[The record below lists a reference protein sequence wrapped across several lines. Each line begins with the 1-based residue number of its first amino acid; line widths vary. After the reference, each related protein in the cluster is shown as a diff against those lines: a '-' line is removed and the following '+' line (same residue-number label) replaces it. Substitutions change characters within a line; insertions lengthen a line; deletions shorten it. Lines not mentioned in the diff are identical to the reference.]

1 MGVVIEAMTR
11 VQFEPAV
18 YISQEEEFLILLV
31 MSVIAVCIIY
41 NICQYLSRER
51 DRVIDESRRTDE
63 EIRRRVERGRR
74 MYEEFRRIIE
84 DSRLDEQS
92 RRIIE
97 ETRREI
103 EESLRRD
110 EELQHQIRSQTQ
122 EFRRRNEETRRYFE
136 ELRLRRMNEETPRTG
151 EEESEPRHVYVLYPT
166 QPDDNPVL
174 LFPSPSTTSTP
185 VESWENLSKHD
196 ELVWKRE
203 KWKKFLG
210 TKSSF
215 DSTVLT
221 FAKRCN
227 DPCLLA
233 IVTGGECYEPPRK
246 PGVPMNEE
254 TPRTGEEESEPR
266 HVYVLYPTQP
276 DDNPVLLFPS
286 PSTTSTPVESW
297 ENLSKHD
304 ELVWKREKWKKFLG
318 TKSSFDSTV
327 LTFAK
332 RCNDP
337 CLLAIV
343 TGVECYE

>member
-74 MYEEFRRIIE
+74 MYEEI
-84 DSRLDEQS
+84 
-92 RRIIE
+92 
-97 ETRREI
+97 RREI

-122 EFRRRNEETRRYFE
+122 EFRRRNEETR
-136 ELRLRRMNEETPRTG
+136 RTG

-276 DDNPVLLFPS
+276 HDNPVLLFPS

-297 ENLSKHD
+297 ENLSKH
-304 ELVWKREKWKKFLG
+304 
-318 TKSSFDSTV
+318 
-327 LTFAK
+327 
-332 RCNDP
+332 
-337 CLLAIV
+337 
-343 TGVECYE
+343 

>member
-74 MYEEFRRIIE
+74 
-84 DSRLDEQS
+84 LDEES

-203 KWKKFLG
+203 KW
-210 TKSSF
+210 
-215 DSTVLT
+215 
-221 FAKRCN
+221 
-227 DPCLLA
+227 
-233 IVTGGECYEPPRK
+233 E
-246 PGVPMNEE
+246 
-254 TPRTGEEESEPR
+254 
-266 HVYVLYPTQP
+266 
-276 DDNPVLLFPS
+276 
-286 PSTTSTPVESW
+286 
-297 ENLSKHD
+297 
-304 ELVWKREKWKKFLG
+304 KFLG

-343 TGVECYE
+343 TGVECYEPPRKPGVPKPPPQPPPFKAVLLLR

>member
-18 YISQEEEFLILLV
+18 YISQEEEFLVLLV

-74 MYEEFRRIIE
+74 MY
-84 DSRLDEQS
+84 
-92 RRIIE
+92 
-97 ETRREI
+97 
-103 EESLRRD
+103 
-110 EELQHQIRSQTQ
+110 Q

-276 DDNPVLLFPS
+276 DDN
-286 PSTTSTPVESW
+286 
-297 ENLSKHD
+297 
-304 ELVWKREKWKKFLG
+304 
-318 TKSSFDSTV
+318 
-327 LTFAK
+327 
-332 RCNDP
+332 
-337 CLLAIV
+337 
-343 TGVECYE
+343 